1 MRALA
6 RLGEQAWEDL
16 PRRLNPLDTLMWR
29 CERDPR
35 LRSGLVLLL
44 LLDRPPEHMRFAA
57 GHEWATRMIP
67 RLRERPVAP
76 LLAPNMPVWEPDPEF
91 DVARH
96 MRRVRLARPAGRR
109 ELLDLAEDLAA
120 TPFAANRPPWE
131 SVLVEGLRWKPEPE
145 KPEPERYRAAWLVK
159 FHHVLADGP
168 LLASWL
174 SALLSRSREPRS
186 DKPQPAAPAL
196 WLDRLPDRLL
206 GPLPA
211 EAGPA
216 ARRIALSALR
226 TARTPLRSTAEI
238 GRAARTLADA
248 TTRSVG
254 KPSPLLRA
262 RGTTRRFELVPVDL
276 DGLRAAARAADVSVN
291 AALCA
296 GLLTGIRHYHE
307 AHGVTAPSLP
317 SAMTV
322 PVVRTGPRT
331 GNRFNGVK
339 FAGPLAE
346 RGELGELGAPS
357 EKDATALCRTV
368 QARLDAATP
377 PFPPSALGTVLTCV
391 NQLPTPVLTRLAVSL
406 GRSYDLQV
414 SHVVAPGR
422 DTYVSGARIEQA
434 YCFGPTPGC
443 AITALMLS
451 RRGLGALALTV
462 DAAAVPDP
470 QTLARCIESG
480 FADLSKSPTKSPL
493 KKTSTSSSAD
503 RTGSSGGAP
512 WRSPESDRSR
522 RASGRSRAYG
532 S

>member
-29 CERDPR
+29 CEGDPR

-44 LLDRPPEHMRFAA
+44 LLGRPPESTRFAA

-120 TPFAANRPPWE
+120 TPFSANRPPWE
-131 SVLVEGLRWKPEPE
+131 SVLVEDLRWKPEPGKPGPE
-145 KPEPERYRAAWLVK
+145 KPGLERFRAAWLVK

-174 SALLSRSREPRS
+174 SALLSRSREPRA
-186 DKPQPAAPAL
+186 DKPRPAAPAL

-206 GPLPA
+206 GPLPD
-211 EAGPA
+211 EVGPA
-216 ARRIALSALR
+216 VRRIARTALR
-226 TARTPLRSTAEI
+226 AARTPLHSTAEI
-238 GRAARTLADA
+238 GWAARTLADA

-262 RGTTRRFELVPVDL
+262 RGTTRRFEFVPVDL
-276 DGLRAAARAADVSVN
+276 DRLRSAARAADVSVN

-296 GLLTGIRHYHE
+296 GLLTGLRRYHE

-339 FAGPLAE
+339 FAGPLDEPGEPGTRGGHSE
-346 RGELGELGAPS
+346 RGEQDPA
-357 EKDATALCRTV
+357 ALCRTV
-368 QARLDAATP
+368 EARLDAATP
-377 PFPPSALGTVLTCV
+377 PFPPSALDTVLACV
-391 NQLPTPVLTRLAVSL
+391 NKLPTPMLTRLAVSL

-414 SHVVAPGR
+414 SHVVALGR

-443 AITALMLS
+443 AVTALMLS

-470 QTLARCIESG
+470 ATLASCIEVG
-480 FADLSKSPTKSPL
+480 FADLSKSPTSL
-493 KKTSTSSSAD
+493 SAD
-503 RTGSSGGAP
+503 RTGSSAGAP